1 MLSGNKTAA
10 FGLAPELV
18 NIDDVFSDAFDGYFK
33 KSLALGGFEK
43 NALFLGKPV
52 SDSAITDLTTC
63 RFSAT
68 ETFDIVFIGFGHR
81 GNSGENV
88 QKCKLA

>member
-1 MLSGNKTAA
+1 MLPGNKTAA

-18 NIDDVFSDAFDGYFK
+18 NIYDVFSDTFNGYFK
-33 KSLALGGFEK
+33 KSLAFGGFEK
-43 NALFLGKPV
+43 NAFFLGKPV

-63 RFSAT
+63 RFSAAKA
-68 ETFDIVFIGFGHR
+68 FDIVFIGFGHR

-88 QKCKLA
+88 PKCKLA